1 VVARASVEEASKPR
15 FLPDSAAEERR
26 FLIQFLPM
34 SRRTIQADG
43 LPLFYRHYWHPI
55 FTAWRAANRR
65 VVVRYHPEDLSR
77 IFVSADGKEYIEAS
91 FADLRR
97 GRISLWEQQAV
108 LKHLRSQGKSHV
120 KEKAIFNSDR
130 RTTQHRRGGD
140 SEAAIGRQT
149 WKGRGDLAFPGDR
162 AVQSAGKILLIA
174 NAGCRLQQAASNLSR
189 RATVN

>member
-1 VVARASVEEASKPR
+1 LSEASKPR
-15 FLPDSAAEERR
+15 LLPDSAAEELR

-43 LPLFYRHYWHPI
+43 LTLFYLHYWHPI

-77 IFVSADGKEYIEAS
+77 IFVSADGKQYVEAS

-120 KEKAIFNSDR
+120 TESAIFNAIAAQRSIVEGATAKRRSADR
-130 RTTQHRRGGD
+130 R
-140 SEAAIGRQT
+140 GRAGET
-149 WKGRGDLAFPGDR
+149 SPFPASGP
-162 AVQSAGKILLIA
+162 SS
-174 NAGCRLQQAASNLSR
+174 QQAKSFSSPTPDVDYSKPPPTYRVEQL
-189 RATVN
+189 